1 MNVVST
7 VINKISGFSALG
19 GLFIGAPPVLA
30 QTDIND
36 LSSNQYLI
44 QVVLGLGLILLLIF
58 GLSWALKWVNRMTGV
73 QTHKH
78 VKVLSQTPLGI
89 KEKLVVVEVAN
100 KKLLLGLT
108 ASNISLLHSF
118 AEGEFEQ
125 GSENVVAQASKPNG
139 QNFSQLFDKI
149 SGRGK
154 P

>member
-1 MNVVST
+1 MAL
-7 VINKISGFSALG
+7 SA
-19 GLFIGAPPVLA
+19 IPHALA

-36 LSSNQYLI
+36 ISSSQYLV
-44 QVVLGLGLILLLIF
+44 QVVLGLGLILALIF
-58 GLSWALKWVNRMTGV
+58 GLSWGLKWVNRMTGV

-125 GSENVVAQASKPNG
+125 SSAIEATPVATPSVGTGFQ
-139 QNFSQLFDKI
+139 QLFEKV
-149 SGRGK
+149 SGRSK
-154 P
+154 H